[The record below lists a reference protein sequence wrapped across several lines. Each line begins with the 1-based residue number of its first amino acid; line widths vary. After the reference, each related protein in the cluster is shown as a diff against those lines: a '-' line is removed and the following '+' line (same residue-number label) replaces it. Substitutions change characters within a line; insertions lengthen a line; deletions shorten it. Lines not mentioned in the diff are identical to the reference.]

1 MTDAGPLLTLQFQE
15 LSTPIHSAPQADLA
29 VNLALPISAD
39 ALARDVL
46 RHAPPRPLQ
55 VEQAIEAVEDAVMPA
70 RAQLPATFRLQ
81 TGDALLRALAAHA
94 AQPAVPH
101 AAPHAGTDAAPEPQ
115 WLSIDAVEHLF
126 TRLAARV
133 EGRPASQDD
142 LPVDGPSAARLVIV
156 REMLHHWHLDGLL
169 LSA

>member
-101 AAPHAGTDAAPEPQ
+101 AGTDAAPEPQ